1 MAVSKIDKMLN
12 VFISDI
18 AVVTPARVEITLF
31 IPDMSVREL
40 LSSCHDV
47 YASYEVAEELG
58 WSRYKELLNVWLA
71 KNPNIRRRLLVARA
85 IQNGVRPRLL
95 RWRHRPSFWASVVA
109 RDRVAERE
117 RYEKTVIRGRY
128 NRVIR
133 ELETLIDSID
143 DTESSASDSSVAW
156 SSDWSDDVLDYVA
169 ARFPYE
175 KYFDVE
181 K

>member
-1 MAVSKIDKMLN
+1 MAVVKTDKMLN

-18 AVVTPARVEITLF
+18 AVVTPARVEVTLF
-31 IPDMSVREL
+31 IPDMSVRRL

-58 WSRYKELLNVWLA
+58 WSRYKELLNVWLSR
-71 KNPNIRRRLLVARA
+71 NPNIRRRLLVARA

-117 RYEKTVIRGRY
+117 RYEKTVVRNRY
-128 NRVIR
+128 ARVIR
-133 ELETLIDSID
+133 ELEELIDSVD
-143 DTESSASDSSVAW
+143 DTESIASDRSVDW
-156 SSDWSDDVLDYVA
+156 SSDWSSDVLDYVA
-169 ARFPYE
+169 AHFPYE
-175 KYFDVE
+175 KYFDV
-181 K
+181 